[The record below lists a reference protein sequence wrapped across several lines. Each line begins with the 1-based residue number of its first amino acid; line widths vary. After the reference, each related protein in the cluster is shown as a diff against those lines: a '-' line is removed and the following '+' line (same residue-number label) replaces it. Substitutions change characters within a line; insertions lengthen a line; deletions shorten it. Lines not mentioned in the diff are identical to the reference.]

1 MDTPL
6 FSPCCNRILGCSV
19 CLHNWFAHNSSCPH
33 CKQAVTATEWLEVKG
48 LQQMEDIR
56 ASK

>member
-6 FSPCCNRILGCSV
+6 FS
-19 CLHNWFAHNSSCPH
+19 HNSSCPH

-56 ASK
+56 ASINNLPTYS